1 MGVARTPGVVFGDRV
16 RELRQK
22 RGLTQVDLSERLGQP
37 QSRIS
42 EIESGARAP
51 NLVTILRLAVAL
63 ECKPTALISVFDT
76 ENLRSILPK

>member
-1 MGVARTPGVVFGDRV
+1 MAVAPTPGALFGDRV

-22 RGLTQVDLSERLGQP
+22 RGLTQVDLSERLGLP

-63 ECKPTALISVFDT
+63 ECKPTALISTFDKA
-76 ENLRSILPK
+76 NLPSILPK